1 MPTVENQK
9 QKKVLSRPRSLYRL
23 LADNVTDVIWVSDLN
38 ARIVYISPSVQR
50 QSGYS
55 PDEIVGQR
63 IKMLG
68 KKDYRRV
75 TQSLNRRVNR
85 KRQGKISKSRP
96 LELEVT
102 HKDGHKVWTET
113 YWSTLRDRGGRAVGV
128 IGAVRDITE
137 RKEYEDALKRSES
150 QLRLLSQRILQIQED
165 ERGRIARDLHDQLGQ
180 ELVFLKMKAQSLAE
194 QMRDPSDVHDSMLE
208 LLNLIDQTR
217 ATSHRI
223 ALSIRPGILD
233 NLGLVKAVQW
243 YAEEFEQRTSIVCF
257 VCAPDEDL
265 GVPESVATAGYRILQ
280 EALTNVCKHARASE
294 ARIDIKKRGKVL
306 TLRISDNGVGFDSGN
321 LSEKNSLGLLGM
333 RERARLVGG
342 SVKVTARCS
351 AGTKVVARLPLGS
364 D

>member
-9 QKKVLSRPRSLYRL
+9 QKKVLRRPRSLYRL

-38 ARIVYISPSVQR
+38 ARIVYISPSVER

-63 IKMLG
+63 IRMLS

-75 TQSLNRRVNR
+75 TQTLSRRANR
-85 KRQGKISKSRP
+85 KSQGKVSKSKP
-96 LELEVT
+96 LELEVV

-113 YWSTLRDRGGRAVGV
+113 YWSTLRDRSGRTVGL

-137 RKEYEDALKRSES
+137 RKEYENALKRSES
-150 QLRLLSQRILQIQED
+150 QLRMLSQRILQIQED

-194 QMRDPSDVHDSMLE
+194 QMSNSSDRHDSMVE

-233 NLGLVKAVQW
+233 NLGLVQAVQW
-243 YAEEFEQRTSIVCF
+243 YAEEFEQRTSVACF
-257 VCAPDEDL
+257 VRATAEDVE
-265 GVPESVATAGYRILQ
+265 VPESVATAGYRILQ
-280 EALTNVCKHARASE
+280 EALTNVCRHSRASE
-294 ARIDIKKRGKVL
+294 AHIDIKKSGKGL
-306 TLRISDNGVGFDSGN
+306 ILRISDNGVGFDSGS

-342 SVKVTARCS
+342 SVKVTSRCS
-351 AGTKVVARLPLGS
+351 AGTQVVARLPLGS